1 MIEETYASA
10 EHRMKRAVEFFE
22 EELASVRAGR
32 ASPSLLDKVLVDYFG
47 NPTPVNGLATVNVP
61 EPRMIVIQPWDKSTI
76 SAIEKAIQ
84 KSDLGLNPSSDG
96 TVIRLVLP
104 QLNEERRKE
113 LVKTVHKR
121 AEDAKVAIRNCRRD
135 ATDELKKLEKNH
147 QIGEDDQRRGAER
160 LQKLTDSSIVK
171 VDEIAQRKER
181 EVLEV

>member
-1 MIEETYASA
+1 MIEDTYRSA
-10 EHRMKRAVEFFE
+10 EHRMNRAVEIFE

-47 NPTPVNGLATVNVP
+47 TPTPVNGLATVNVP
-61 EPRMIVIQPWDKSTI
+61 EPRMIVIQPWDRSTI
-76 SAIEKAIQ
+76 TAIEKAIQ

-113 LVKTVHKR
+113 IVKTVRKR
-121 AEDAKVAIRNCRRD
+121 AEDAKVAIRNCRRAAD
-135 ATDELKKLEKNH
+135 DELKKLQKDH
-147 QIGEDDQRRGAER
+147 QISEDDQRRGAER
-160 LQKLTDSSIVK
+160 VQKLTDGSIAR
-171 VDEIAQRKER
+171 VDEIAHRKER

>member
-1 MIEETYASA
+1 MIEDTYRSA
-10 EHRMKRAVEFFE
+10 DHRMNRAVEIFE

-47 NPTPVNGLATVNVP
+47 TPTPVNGLATVNVP
-61 EPRMIVIQPWDKSTI
+61 EPRMILIQPWDKSTI
-76 SAIEKAIQ
+76 TAIEKAIQ

-113 LVKTVHKR
+113 IVKTVRKR

-135 ATDELKKLEKNH
+135 AHDELRKMEKEH
-147 QIGEDDQRRGAER
+147 QIGEDDQRRGTER
-160 LQKLTDSSIVK
+160 LQKLTDSSIVR

>member
-1 MIEETYASA
+1 MIEDTYRSA
-10 EHRMKRAVEFFE
+10 EHRMKRAVEIFE

-32 ASPSLLDKVLVDYFG
+32 ASPSLLDKVMVDYFG
-47 NPTPVNGLATVNVP
+47 TPTPVNGLATVNVP
-61 EPRMIVIQPWDKSTI
+61 EPRMILIQPWDKSTTP
-76 SAIEKAIQ
+76 AIEKAIQ

-113 LVKTVHKR
+113 IVKSVRKR

-135 ATDELKKLEKNH
+135 ATDELKKLEKDH
-147 QIGEDDQRRGAER
+147 QISEDDHRRGAER
-160 LQKLTDSSIVK
+160 LQKLTDGSIAK
-171 VDEIAQRKER
+171 VDEIAHRKEL